1 MTEDIYWSHKKY
13 WKYHHLLVDKTIR
26 LYVSNDEA
34 GGAFVRISLLG
45 DDNSQLFGW
54 SFPQPEHL
62 K

>member
-1 MTEDIYWSHKKY
+1 MESHKKY
-13 WKYHHLLVDKTIR
+13 WKYNHLLVDKTIR
-26 LYVSNDEA
+26 FYVSNDEA